1 VTFDLG
7 VLWEYRV
14 FLLRGAAKTLLLALL
29 AQSLALALAVPLAL
43 ARLGGRGWTRRL
55 AGGYVEFVRGTPA
68 LVQLFWVFYCIPLFT
83 GFDWSPL
90 TGAVVALGLNVAAY
104 DAEAFRA
111 GIQSVHHGQVQAARA
126 LGLSR
131 WGAFAEVVLP
141 QATRFVLPALLNNFI
156 GLLLFTSIASTI
168 GVDELTYA
176 GGKINTATF
185 QSVVV
190 FTGVGAL
197 YLAMSA
203 GASHGIRRLE
213 RARIRREQGA

>member
-1 VTFDLG
+1 MEFEPG

-14 FLLRGAAKTLLLALL
+14 FLLRGLGKTLLLALA
-29 AQSLALALAVPLAL
+29 AQALGLAVAVPTAV
-43 ARLGGRGWTRRL
+43 ARLQPRGPWKRL

-68 LVQLFWVFYCIPLFT
+68 LVQLFWVFYCIPIFVGL
-83 GFDWSPL
+83 DWSPL
-90 TGAVVALGLNVAAY
+90 VGAIVALGVNVGAY
-104 DAEAFRA
+104 DAEALRA
-111 GIQSVHHGQVQAARA
+111 GIQSVHFGQVQAARA

-131 WGAFAEVVLP
+131 WTTFWEVVLP
-141 QATRFVLPALLNNFI
+141 QATRFVLPALLNNFV

-190 FTGVGAL
+190 FTGVAGL
-197 YLAMSA
+197 YLTLSL
-203 GASHGIRRLE
+203 GASLGIRRLE
-213 RARIRREQGA
+213 RVQARRD